1 MVWLIVNMFNMVQKV
16 FIIFTLM
23 YLHIQ
28 PITPT

>member
-16 FIIFTLM
+16 IIIFTLM